1 MKKFLPFI
9 LSAVMVFSLAS
20 CGDDTGSSTTTEESS
35 VSSAADESSTE
46 ESSTEESS
54 TEESSGNL
62 PPKKNPQKARQP
74 MKLLLTPPQTTP
86 AAQVL
91 KQTVPQKCLNNPAF
105 SLCKNK
111 RQAV

>member
-54 TEESSGNL
+54 TEESSD
-62 PPKKNPQKARQP
+62 PQKARQP